1 MMVVL
6 SARTAS
12 LVVILTCIVVI
23 VRNVADFHTSTSRA
37 AAGSLASS
45 PTVASSTSSSSSGRL
60 RNLLQG
66 DERQIRT
73 LAGSLFASDIF
84 RRAWHREHE
93 MAHVQELHAIGRAAT
108 SHRSLQAATTLHGCK
123 CKTA

>member
-1 MMVVL
+1 MIAL

-12 LVVILTCIVVI
+12 LAVILTCIVVI

-45 PTVASSTSSSSSGRL
+45 STAASSTSSSSSGRL
-60 RNLLQG
+60 RSLLR

-73 LAGSLFASDIF
+73 LAGSLFASDNF

-93 MAHVQELHAIGRAAT
+93 LAHIRELHAIGRAAT

>member
-1 MMVVL
+1 MIAL

-12 LVVILTCIVVI
+12 LAVILTCIVVI
-23 VRNVADFHTSTSRA
+23 VRNVVDFHTSTSRA

-45 PTVASSTSSSSSGRL
+45 STAASSASSSASGRL
-60 RNLLQG
+60 RSLLQG

-73 LAGSLFASDIF
+73 LSGSLFASDIF

-93 MAHVQELHAIGRAAT
+93 LAHVQELHAIGRAAT
-108 SHRSLQAATTLHGCK
+108 THRSLQAATTLHG
-123 CKTA
+123 

>member
-1 MMVVL
+1 MVVL

-45 PTVASSTSSSSSGRL
+45 PTVASSTSTSSSGRL

-108 SHRSLQAATTLHGCK
+108 SHRSLQAATTMHGCK

>member
-1 MMVVL
+1 MVVL

-23 VRNVADFHTSTSRA
+23 VRNVADFHTFTSRA

>member
-1 MMVVL
+1 MIAL

-12 LVVILTCIVVI
+12 LAVILTCIVVI

-45 PTVASSTSSSSSGRL
+45 STAASSASSSASGRL
-60 RNLLQG
+60 RSLLQG
-66 DERQIRT
+66 DERQ
-73 LAGSLFASDIF
+73 LFASDIF

-93 MAHVQELHAIGRAAT
+93 LAHVQELHAIGRAAT
-108 SHRSLQAATTLHGCK
+108 THRSLQAATTLNGCK